1 MTSRTNKNIKSVYFT
16 SENIEKIQKHA
27 KDNKISFNKACNELI
42 KEGNKEDIIKDIIKD
57 INENIKQIK
66 NGMIKLHKDMEQLK
80 ENKNNIS
87 HTVY

>member
-27 KDNKISFNKACNELI
+27 KDNNISFNKACNELI
-42 KEGNKEDIIKDIIKD
+42 QEGNKEDIIKE
-57 INENIKQIK
+57 INENIKQLK
-66 NGMIKLHKDMEQLK
+66 NGMIKLHKDIEQLK

>member
-1 MTSRTNKNIKSVYFT
+1 MASRTNKNIKSVYFT

-42 KEGNKEDIIKDIIKD
+42 QEGNKEDIIKG

-66 NGMIKLHKDMEQLK
+66 NGMIKLHKDIEQLK
-80 ENKNNIS
+80 ENKNNS
-87 HTVY
+87 SNTVY

>member
-1 MTSRTNKNIKSVYFT
+1 MTSRTNKNIKSIYFT

-42 KEGNKEDIIKDIIKD
+42 QEGNKEDIIKE

-66 NGMIKLHKDMEQLK
+66 NGMVKLHKDMEQLK